1 MKGIFVTGTDTGV
14 GKTVIAAGIA
24 AGLRARGFDVGVMKP
39 VAAGGREDADLLRLA
54 SGADDDPDLIN
65 PVCLRHPL
73 SPNVAAQI
81 EGVSVDIAGI
91 ERAARQL
98 SRRHDLLVVE
108 GAGGLLVPI
117 RDDFFVADLAL
128 RLGLPLLI
136 VARRGLGTINYTLMT
151 MECAKGRG
159 IAVAG
164 VVYNDAVRTEEGIAE
179 RTNPE
184 VVERLSGEPC
194 LGIVPFAEG
203 LDLARAGPEDF
214 VRRVAGHINLDR
226 LMERIHP

>member
-1 MKGIFVTGTDTGV
+1 VKGIFVTGTDTGV